1 MLLYFLLPILCNAL
15 LLAACKL
22 PKLAP
27 AGSEFSKTAVR
38 MGILAA
44 GEILVLLLLHALI
57 RGFQIT
63 GSHLF
68 PPLPLAITLLLLG
81 AGTAFSGKQD
91 TAVLRKYLRKAACIA
106 GCVFL
111 LEVLVFHITG
121 FTTQKT
127 KEELPLSTAEISDE
141 EAASFN
147 DKGEITITGNC
158 TLTFSDL
165 DWDELHCVRLHADG
179 KDKMYQVSL
188 SMKDNNLTQRFEKT
202 AQTQAT
208 GSYDTLQFAM
218 QPYEK
223 IHVLQLQFEN
233 IDAPITL
240 HSGTAYAA
248 IPFAFS
254 TERFLLVLLIALGLT
269 ACKQFSVWEIHYQA
283 KNWKHN
289 LAVLMTLFGCLAC
302 ISAFI
307 VPDQK
312 PTDMHSVD
320 ISNVY
325 GKTLEAW
332 TDGHSYM
339 NFDVTPELA
348 ELENPYDN
356 SNRDGVSYNWDYAYY
371 NEHYYCYFGCAPVVL
386 IYLPFYAIT
395 GKVPTLNFAYCIT
408 VAAIIIAIFGL
419 IMTLVRR
426 YDKQPPLLLLLFG
439 LVSAVAGCGAFVGL
453 NYNDRY
459 YLCLLM
465 GMFGLLLALWTGFA
479 AVSVKKSWKRFALLA
494 VSGIGVVIT
503 AASRPNLLVYVLL
516 LVPIFLHLLF
526 RKDLRLQNR
535 LISAGCFLLPTLVGA
550 AAIMW
555 YNQIRFD
562 SPLQFGAIYQMTVDN
577 TAANRISLA
586 RFPAAFAAYFL
597 HPMELMDDF
606 PFLKDNA
613 VLVPNHMMYLFVERS
628 FGALAMP
635 SVLLGVLSIP
645 LLWKKWKQRD
655 DCRIRRAL
663 VLITVIG
670 AVLLAWVDY
679 CMAGITI
686 RYLLDI
692 MVVLSVMST
701 MLLLQVPAVLKP
713 YSANAAQIS
722 QKVIALA
729 MTGTVLAYFCIL
741 ITSGDGVAL
750 YKAHPTI
757 WNVLKDTLVFWR

>member
-38 MGILAA
+38 MGILTA

-121 FTTQKT
+121 FTTQKI

-165 DWDELHCVRLHADG
+165 NWDELHCVRLHADG

-254 TERFLLVLLIALGLT
+254 TGRFLLVLLIALGLT

-386 IYLPFYAIT
+386 ILS
-395 GKVPTLNFAYCIT
+395 
-408 VAAIIIAIFGL
+408 L
-419 IMTLVRR
+419 IH
-426 YDKQPPLLLLLFG
+426 
-439 LVSAVAGCGAFVGL
+439 
-453 NYNDRY
+453 
-459 YLCLLM
+459 
-465 GMFGLLLALWTGFA
+465 
-479 AVSVKKSWKRFALLA
+479 
-494 VSGIGVVIT
+494 I
-503 AASRPNLLVYVLL
+503 
-516 LVPIFLHLLF
+516 
-526 RKDLRLQNR
+526 
-535 LISAGCFLLPTLVGA
+535 
-550 AAIMW
+550 
-555 YNQIRFD
+555 
-562 SPLQFGAIYQMTVDN
+562 
-577 TAANRISLA
+577 
-586 RFPAAFAAYFL
+586 
-597 HPMELMDDF
+597 
-606 PFLKDNA
+606 
-613 VLVPNHMMYLFVERS
+613 
-628 FGALAMP
+628 
-635 SVLLGVLSIP
+635 
-645 LLWKKWKQRD
+645 
-655 DCRIRRAL
+655 
-663 VLITVIG
+663 
-670 AVLLAWVDY
+670 
-679 CMAGITI
+679 
-686 RYLLDI
+686 
-692 MVVLSVMST
+692 
-701 MLLLQVPAVLKP
+701 
-713 YSANAAQIS
+713 
-722 QKVIALA
+722 
-729 MTGTVLAYFCIL
+729 
-741 ITSGDGVAL
+741 
-750 YKAHPTI
+750 
-757 WNVLKDTLVFWR
+757 

>member
-38 MGILAA
+38 MGILTA
-44 GEILVLLLLHALI
+44 GEILVLLLLHTLI

-121 FTTQKT
+121 FTTQKA

-254 TERFLLVLLIALGLT
+254 TGRFLLVLLMRTGADCL
-269 ACKQFSVWEIHYQA
+269 Q
-283 KNWKHN
+283 
-289 LAVLMTLFGCLAC
+289 AVLRLGDPL
-302 ISAFI
+302 SGE
-307 VPDQK
+307 K
-312 PTDMHSVD
+312 
-320 ISNVY
+320 
-325 GKTLEAW
+325 LEAQSGGAG
-332 TDGHSYM
+332 DPVRLPCLHQC
-339 NFDVTPELA
+339 FHCARPE
-348 ELENPYDN
+348 
-356 SNRDGVSYNWDYAYY
+356 
-371 NEHYYCYFGCAPVVL
+371 
-386 IYLPFYAIT
+386 
-395 GKVPTLNFAYCIT
+395 
-408 VAAIIIAIFGL
+408 
-419 IMTLVRR
+419 
-426 YDKQPPLLLLLFG
+426 
-439 LVSAVAGCGAFVGL
+439 
-453 NYNDRY
+453 
-459 YLCLLM
+459 
-465 GMFGLLLALWTGFA
+465 
-479 AVSVKKSWKRFALLA
+479 
-494 VSGIGVVIT
+494 
-503 AASRPNLLVYVLL
+503 
-516 LVPIFLHLLF
+516 
-526 RKDLRLQNR
+526 
-535 LISAGCFLLPTLVGA
+535 
-550 AAIMW
+550 
-555 YNQIRFD
+555 
-562 SPLQFGAIYQMTVDN
+562 
-577 TAANRISLA
+577 
-586 RFPAAFAAYFL
+586 
-597 HPMELMDDF
+597 
-606 PFLKDNA
+606 
-613 VLVPNHMMYLFVERS
+613 
-628 FGALAMP
+628 
-635 SVLLGVLSIP
+635 
-645 LLWKKWKQRD
+645 
-655 DCRIRRAL
+655 
-663 VLITVIG
+663 
-670 AVLLAWVDY
+670 
-679 CMAGITI
+679 
-686 RYLLDI
+686 
-692 MVVLSVMST
+692 
-701 MLLLQVPAVLKP
+701 
-713 YSANAAQIS
+713 
-722 QKVIALA
+722 
-729 MTGTVLAYFCIL
+729 
-741 ITSGDGVAL
+741 
-750 YKAHPTI
+750 AH
-757 WNVLKDTLVFWR
+757 

>member
-38 MGILAA
+38 MGILTA

-121 FTTQKT
+121 FTTQKI

-254 TERFLLVLLIALGLT
+254 TGRFLLVLLIALGLT

-289 LAVLMTLFGCLAC
+289 LAVLVTLFGCLAC

-597 HPMELMDDF
+597 HPHGTDGRLPVPERQCSACSQPHDVSLCRKIF
-606 PFLKDNA
+606 RSVGNA
-613 VLVPNHMMYLFVERS
+613 VGTAGRAQHSPALEKVETAGRLPDPPCSGADYRYRSRSSGVGGLLHGRHHHSLPAGYYGSAQRHVHHAAAASAGSAEALFRQCCTNQPESHRT
-628 FGALAMP
+628 GND
-635 SVLLGVLSIP
+635 
-645 LLWKKWKQRD
+645 WNR
-655 DCRIRRAL
+655 
-663 VLITVIG
+663 
-670 AVLLAWVDY
+670 
-679 CMAGITI
+679 AGI
-686 RYLLDI
+686 LL
-692 MVVLSVMST
+692 
-701 MLLLQVPAVLKP
+701 
-713 YSANAAQIS
+713 YSHH
-722 QKVIALA
+722 LRRWR
-729 MTGTVLAYFCIL
+729 GTV
-741 ITSGDGVAL
+741 
-750 YKAHPTI
+750 
-757 WNVLKDTLVFWR
+757 

>member
-1 MLLYFLLPILCNAL
+1 
-15 LLAACKL
+15 
-22 PKLAP
+22 
-27 AGSEFSKTAVR
+27 
-38 MGILAA
+38 
-44 GEILVLLLLHALI
+44 
-57 RGFQIT
+57 
-63 GSHLF
+63 
-68 PPLPLAITLLLLG
+68 
-81 AGTAFSGKQD
+81 
-91 TAVLRKYLRKAACIA
+91 
-106 GCVFL
+106 
-111 LEVLVFHITG
+111 
-121 FTTQKT
+121 
-127 KEELPLSTAEISDE
+127 
-141 EAASFN
+141 
-147 DKGEITITGNC
+147 
-158 TLTFSDL
+158 
-165 DWDELHCVRLHADG
+165 
-179 KDKMYQVSL
+179 
-188 SMKDNNLTQRFEKT
+188 
-202 AQTQAT
+202 
-208 GSYDTLQFAM
+208 
-218 QPYEK
+218 
-223 IHVLQLQFEN
+223 
-233 IDAPITL
+233 
-240 HSGTAYAA
+240 
-248 IPFAFS
+248 
-254 TERFLLVLLIALGLT
+254 
-269 ACKQFSVWEIHYQA
+269 
-283 KNWKHN
+283 
-289 LAVLMTLFGCLAC
+289 
-302 ISAFI
+302 
-307 VPDQK
+307 
-312 PTDMHSVD
+312 
-320 ISNVY
+320 
-325 GKTLEAW
+325 
-332 TDGHSYM
+332 
-339 NFDVTPELA
+339 
-348 ELENPYDN
+348 
-356 SNRDGVSYNWDYAYY
+356 
-371 NEHYYCYFGCAPVVL
+371 
-386 IYLPFYAIT
+386 
-395 GKVPTLNFAYCIT
+395 
-408 VAAIIIAIFGL
+408 
-419 IMTLVRR
+419 
-426 YDKQPPLLLLLFG
+426 
-439 LVSAVAGCGAFVGL
+439 
-453 NYNDRY
+453 
-459 YLCLLM
+459 M

-613 VLVPNHMMYLFVERS
+613 VLVPNRMMYLFVERS

-663 VLITVIG
+663 VLITIIG
-670 AVLLAWVDY
+670 VVLLAWVDY

>member
-38 MGILAA
+38 MGILTA

-127 KEELPLSTAEISDE
+127 KEELPISTAEISDE

-254 TERFLLVLLIALGLT
+254 TGRFLLVLLIALGLT

-312 PTDMHSVD
+312 PTDIHSVD

-439 LVSAVAGCGAFVGL
+439 LVSAVTGVSFVTVSETPGLGTKVQSNPELLVDHLVGL
-453 NYNDRY
+453 SDSDAVDGVDNITGATYSSK
-459 YLCLLM
+459 
-465 GMFGLLLALWTGFA
+465 GMKA
-479 AVSVKKSWKRFALLA
+479 AV
-494 VSGIGVVIT
+494 
-503 AASRPNLLVYVLL
+503 N
-516 LVPIFLHLLF
+516 
-526 RKDLRLQNR
+526 
-535 LISAGCFLLPTLVGA
+535 C
-550 AAIMW
+550 
-555 YNQIRFD
+555 
-562 SPLQFGAIYQMTVDN
+562 
-577 TAANRISLA
+577 
-586 RFPAAFAAYFL
+586 
-597 HPMELMDDF
+597 
-606 PFLKDNA
+606 
-613 VLVPNHMMYLFVERS
+613 
-628 FGALAMP
+628 ALA
-635 SVLLGVLSIP
+635 
-645 LLWKKWKQRD
+645 
-655 DCRIRRAL
+655 
-663 VLITVIG
+663 TVHANQEVTG
-670 AVLLAWVDY
+670 A
-679 CMAGITI
+679 
-686 RYLLDI
+686 
-692 MVVLSVMST
+692 
-701 MLLLQVPAVLKP
+701 
-713 YSANAAQIS
+713 
-722 QKVIALA
+722 
-729 MTGTVLAYFCIL
+729 
-741 ITSGDGVAL
+741 
-750 YKAHPTI
+750 
-757 WNVLKDTLVFWR
+757 